1 MIFTYSTWRSTLD
14 GKLWSWKQ
22 IFTLLQLTSNRWR
35 IKRRKIERPSL
46 EHNLDWFKAL
56 PFPVCYL
63 LCYFILLVI
72 YNYFMK
78 VKGSTSIKIRLI
90 YNLMYLCKT
99 YLYIY
104 TSYLSIFR
112 VSVFLSEFLSPG
124 NSEKS
129 I

>member
-14 GKLWSWKQ
+14 GKLWSCKQ
-22 IFTLLQLTSNRWR
+22 IFTLMQLTSNRWR

-46 EHNLDWFKAL
+46 EHNLDWFRAL
-56 PFPVCYL
+56 PFSVCYL
-63 LCYFILLVI
+63 LCYFILFVI